1 MRRNYPRR
9 GGLLESR
16 YPFAYLSHRGRR
28 HSRIEAR
35 ANASSRGDRAVRRCR
50 EVFGQLHS
58 MDPGAD
64 KMSRRRVAKKKLLA
78 VRWTGPVLNSSRTP
92 AAPAIDLSALAD
104 YVAQFS
110 AKTIVLLGDFVADEF
125 QFGDISRVSREAPV
139 LILRHNH
146 THLVPGGGA
155 NAANNFAA
163 LGARVLPVTVV
174 GDDAAGDKL
183 REYFQ
188 LIGMDVSGIFSA
200 KNWTTPTKTRFLA
213 GWAHTAGQ
221 QVLRVD
227 REPSAPLPE
236 NIRAKL
242 QSALA
247 VKLRKADALAVS
259 DYGFGVATPALVRKA
274 RAQRKAKFVITL
286 DARRNLHGYAKSQ
299 ITSATPNE
307 AEVEALHH
315 AAIGANVAEL
325 QRCAQSTQGL
335 MKLQSLLVT
344 RGRDGMALFEDANRV
359 THIPI
364 HGAAQ
369 AVDVTGAGD
378 TVLAAYTLALA
389 CGAPPLEAAHIA
401 NIAGGL
407 VVMKRGTATISQK
420 ELLDAIRQEILAEP
434 AEQRVYDAPL
444 HPKTGATPLRK
455 ALRSKKDQA

>member
-1 MRRNYPRR
+1 
-9 GGLLESR
+9 
-16 YPFAYLSHRGRR
+16 
-28 HSRIEAR
+28 
-35 ANASSRGDRAVRRCR
+35 
-50 EVFGQLHS
+50 
-58 MDPGAD
+58 
-64 KMSRRRVAKKKLLA
+64 MSRRRLAKRKSLV
-78 VRWTGPVLNSSRTP
+78 VRPASSVLSSSRTP
-92 AAPAIDLSALAD
+92 TSPAIDLSALAD

-110 AKTIVLLGDFVADEF
+110 TKTIVLLGDFVADEF

-163 LGARVLPVTVV
+163 LGARVLPVTAV
-174 GDDAAGDKL
+174 GDDVAGGKL

-188 LIGMDVSGIFSA
+188 SIGVDVSGIFFT

-227 REPSAPLPE
+227 REPTAPLPD
-236 NIRAKL
+236 NIQTKL
-242 QSALA
+242 QAALA
-247 VKLRKADALAVS
+247 VKLKKADALAVS
-259 DYGFGVATPALVRKA
+259 DYGFGVATPALVRHA

-286 DARRNLHGYAKSQ
+286 DARYNLHGYAKSQ

-325 QRCAQSTQGL
+325 QRCAQSTRGI

-344 RGRDGMALFEDANRV
+344 RGRDGMALFEGANRV

-364 HGAAQ
+364 HGGAQ

-389 CGAPPLEAAHIA
+389 CGASPLEAAHIA

-420 ELLDAIRQEILAEP
+420 ELLDDIRQEILAEP
-434 AEQRVYDAPL
+434 AEHHVHHAPL
-444 HPKTGATPLRK
+444 HPKSGATPLRK
-455 ALRSKKDQA
+455 TLRSKKDQA